1 MSSPKKSGV
10 HADPDTAI
18 LTRKDV
24 EFFRGLARGETAE
37 VTRKAD
43 EKSSRESRA
52 EAARIRKERML
63 AMDEERR
70 AKGAGVGGKSE
81 TDIAKEHKHEADMS
95 LARQKL
101 DEGIDE
107 VKFMNQVM
115 LYSQCVTVR
124 DAQVLE
130 KKAISMER
138 AEEERKVDMM
148 MELERLKAL
157 RMYEEREQKR
167 IEDRKKGA
175 AVIRAQIEEREQER
189 LRKIELKQQDQ
200 EAMIS
205 HIEKMKQDDRLE
217 TIKKKDA
224 AKRLM
229 EDVALANAEQIR
241 LKNRQREMEQEEE
254 RQIAAYLRDRDAREQ
269 AVADEQRRI
278 KAEKE
283 LEIARLRAKQE
294 KAQDKK
300 AALDELRAKRAQ
312 EEYERN
318 HRTQEQEA
326 ARRAAAI
333 NADLEHARRA
343 QMSEKEELL
352 AEQAQLEKD
361 EFERIIAVHKMTEA
375 AERAKQQQEQALRRK
390 NADALAKQI
399 AEVEENRKKSRRD
412 FLEEGNKLKAEK
424 REREAAIDAI
434 RARKLAELEKLQ
446 VPKQYRAELLKKKAI
461 EPLRPTM

>member
-189 LRKIELKQQDQ
+189 LRKIELKQQEQ

-312 EEYERN
+312 EEYDRN

-326 ARRAAAI
+326 ARRAATI

-343 QMSEKEELL
+343 QMAEKEELL